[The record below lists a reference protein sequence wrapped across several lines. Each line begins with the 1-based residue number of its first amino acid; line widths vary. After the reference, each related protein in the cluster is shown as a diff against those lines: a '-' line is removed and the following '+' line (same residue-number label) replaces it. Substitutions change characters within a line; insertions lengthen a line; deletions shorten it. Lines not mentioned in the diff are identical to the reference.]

1 MYIYEPLFYRQNI
14 KSNNALPIII
24 VPVLPAHKSFLF
36 NEIKIHLIT
45 PHNLH
50 LKSST
55 EHFSACVNSESV
67 SFPSF
72 V

>member
-1 MYIYEPLFYRQNI
+1 MYIYGPLFYRQNI

-24 VPVLPAHKSFLF
+24 VPVLPVHKSFLF

-45 PHNLH
+45 PRILH